1 MKGPKPKTQT
11 THFKNNLKGKTISL
25 WGLSFKPNTDDIR
38 EAPSL
43 TLIRDLV
50 SSGCNIR
57 AYDPQAM
64 KEAAKLFGK
73 EKCINFLK
81 SAIEAVEGADALV
94 ILTEWKEFRGVDLD
108 QVKKKLSYPLII
120 DGRNIYDLD
129 EMKAMGFNYYSVGR
143 KTIFSK

>member
-1 MKGPKPKTQT
+1 MIKD
-11 THFKNNLKGKTISL
+11 F
-25 WGLSFKPNTDDIR
+25 
-38 EAPSL
+38 
-43 TLIRDLV
+43 V

-64 KEAAKLFGK
+64 KEAEKLFGK

>member
-1 MKGPKPKTQT
+1 
-11 THFKNNLKGKTISL
+11 
-25 WGLSFKPNTDDIR
+25 
-38 EAPSL
+38 
-43 TLIRDLV
+43 
-50 SSGCNIR
+50 
-57 AYDPQAM
+57 M